1 MLPSLSRAT
10 SRAPAGAPG
19 EADTIDVSVVV
30 PVFNEQDNLSEL
42 ITRLRAALDPT
53 GKSYEIVFVN
63 DGSRDGSLDVLLKAR
78 EQDPRLV
85 VVDLNRNFGQHAA
98 IFAGFENTRGKV
110 VVTIDADMQNPPEDI
125 PKLLAAADAGHDV
138 VGSVRTGRDDSPLR
152 RAISFLT
159 NKTSARL
166 TGIRLSDYGCMLR
179 AYSREVVQAMCQG
192 KEISTFIPALGAA
205 LARSYTEVEVAH
217 RARAKGH
224 SKYNLAKLLSLHLDL
239 VTSFSLKP
247 IRALLYLGV
256 AVSLAGM
263 GFGLLLFIR
272 RLIVG
277 PEVEGV
283 FTLFAIL
290 FVFVGA
296 QFLAFGLLG
305 EYIGRIYLEV
315 RRRPRFIV
323 RTKHGGAASDASAEP
338 ARDRR

>member
-1 MLPSLSRAT
+1 VLQTLSNRA
-10 SRAPAGAPG
+10 SQQRADDSHG
-19 EADTIDVSVVV
+19 EEMIDLSVVV
-30 PVFNEQDNLSEL
+30 PVFNEQDNLLEA
-42 ITRLRAALDPT
+42 IRRLRAVLDAT
-53 GKSYEIVFVN
+53 GKTYEVIFVN
-63 DGSRDGSLDVLLKAR
+63 DGSKDRSLEILLGAHD
-78 EQDPRLV
+78 EDPRIV

-98 IFAGFENTRGKV
+98 IFAGFEIARGATV
-110 VVTIDADMQNPPEDI
+110 ITIDADLQNPPEDI
-125 PKLLAAADAGHDV
+125 PKLLEKVDAGHDV
-138 VGSVRTGRDDSPLR
+138 VGSVRTGRDDSIIR
-152 RAISFLT
+152 RTISFLT
-159 NKTSARL
+159 NKTTARL
-166 TGIRLSDYGCMLR
+166 TGIKLSDYGCMLR
-179 AYSREVVQAMCQG
+179 AYSRDVVRGMCQG

-205 LARSYTEVEVAH
+205 LARSYTEVEVTH
-217 RARAKGH
+217 HPRVQGS
-224 SKYNLAKLLSLHLDL
+224 SKYNFAKLLSLHLDL

-256 AVSLAGM
+256 AISLAGM
-263 GFGLLLFIR
+263 GFGLFLFIR

-323 RTKHGGAASDASAEP
+323 RAVHGRSEGAHERP
-338 ARDRR
+338 AGQR